1 MALQI
6 RKPFSNIEN
15 LANEAPRGLSS
26 REEKSHSFANN
37 SRPNIMNKENH
48 YERESYKSKE
58 NKAYNKEN
66 NPKGVSV
73 VSLPKHII
81 EANNNVL
88 VIEINTFRLIY
99 KILEKLRKFEPQSKD
114 LIRFLGAE
122 VLKRV
127 RSLKSFC
134 CDDE

>member
-1 MALQI
+1 
-6 RKPFSNIEN
+6 
-15 LANEAPRGLSS
+15 
-26 REEKSHSFANN
+26 
-37 SRPNIMNKENH
+37 MNKENH

-66 NPKGVSV
+66 NTKGVSV

-114 LIRFLGAE
+114 LIRVLGAE